1 MEVAED
7 KRRVITNLISRL
19 PLDNL
24 EDRTVQILTGL
35 CRQGGPGSNRVSKAL
50 MQRLPPAVIVLKLT
64 SDEFLHA
71 KSSRVSMTQIH
82 FLSISI
88 HLETMTNVVILFLQ
102 FRENALQMV
111 MYALMTFPS
120 TCFDTTTCVTQVTYA
135 ALDRKKRIRQA
146 ALAVLAILG
155 QVTSPK
161 VVLDVVHDVVMTRD
175 HGSHL
180 FAAVKT
186 RLSRKQLPNVS
197 SDGTIQYTVR
207 VPTPS
212 TNDPSELSHLGADIE
227 WIAAGVGSVSPTS
240 IKRRL
245 HMQYQHGCQHH
256 HSEG

>member
-1 MEVAED
+1 MASVFVYMPYTDWRLRANAICSIEEALKQSDNLLKILPCLDTLLRTLLSSERNMEVAED

-71 KSSRVSMTQIH
+71 KSSR
-82 FLSISI
+82 
-88 HLETMTNVVILFLQ
+88 

-146 ALAVLAILG
+146 ALAVIAILG

-161 VVLDVVHDVVMTRD
+161 WYWT
-175 HGSHL
+175 
-180 FAAVKT
+180 
-186 RLSRKQLPNVS
+186 
-197 SDGTIQYTVR
+197 
-207 VPTPS
+207 
-212 TNDPSELSHLGADIE
+212 
-227 WIAAGVGSVSPTS
+227 
-240 IKRRL
+240 
-245 HMQYQHGCQHH
+245 
-256 HSEG
+256 